1 METPAETAERLKHAS
16 SFGAVA
22 AAYADHRPSYADD
35 AIRWSLAPLTATPLD
50 LPGPPAAPPDLP
62 GPTAAPPDLPGPPA
76 AAPRVADVGAGTGI
90 LTTAL
95 IRLGAD
101 VTAIE
106 PDPEML
112 AELRRRVP
120 AASAAPGSAE
130 ALPLADASVDAVLAG
145 QAMHWFDLD
154 RALPEIARV
163 LRPGGVLAGLWNVDD
178 DRVGW
183 VRDLA
188 ELSRRNGS
196 NTLLRWRNGAAS
208 PRPEQLQDA
217 AAGLFGPVETGEFP
231 NGQVRT
237 ADSLVASIATHS
249 NLLVMDIPERHA
261 LLAQVSDFLRDH
273 EQTSGGEFTLP
284 LLTIVTRLRRLPLPP
299 A

>member
-22 AAYADHRPSYADD
+22 AACADHRPSYADE
-35 AIRWSLAPLTATPLD
+35 AIRWSLAPLSATAL
-50 LPGPPAAPPDLP
+50 
-62 GPTAAPPDLPGPPA
+62 DLPGPPA
-76 AAPRVADVGAGTGI
+76 AAPRVVDLGAGTGI
-90 LTTAL
+90 LTAAL
-95 IRLGAD
+95 SRLGAD
-101 VTAIE
+101 VTAVE

-112 AELRRRVP
+112 AELRRRVAGAH
-120 AASAAPGSAE
+120 AAAGCAE
-130 ALPLADASVDAVLAG
+130 ALPLPDASVDAVLAG

-178 DRVGW
+178 DRIGW
-183 VRDLA
+183 VA
-188 ELSRRNGS
+188 ELTEMCRRKGS

-208 PRPEQLQDA
+208 PRPEQIQQA
-217 AAGLFGPVETGEFP
+217 SAGLFGPVETAEFP
-231 NGQVRT
+231 NSQLRT

-249 NLLVMDIPERHA
+249 NLLIMDITERQA
-261 LLAQVSDFLRDH
+261 LLAQVSGFLR
-273 EQTSGGEFTLP
+273 ERRETSGGEFRLP
-284 LLTIVTRLRRLPLPP
+284 LLTIVSRLRRLPLPP